1 MTEEKADLERF
12 VIGLYP
18 VSADGEGGR
27 VPGLCG
33 SNNHGLIKQ
42 LSVLSQDS
50 WEHIGFLGRR
60 RNWAGEE
67 TITSANLGN
76 VDIER
81 LVRMAVGSRLL
92 GEIRPGGLFWESSS
106 CSSNENN

>member
-33 SNNHGLIKQ
+33 SNNHGLTKQ
-42 LSVLSQDS
+42 LSVRSQDS
-50 WEHIGFLGRR
+50 WEHVGF
-60 RNWAGEE
+60 WADGETGQE
-67 TITSANLGN
+67 KKP
-76 VDIER
+76 
-81 LVRMAVGSRLL
+81 SRVQT
-92 GEIRPGGLFWESSS
+92 WEMLTLST
-106 CSSNENN
+106 